1 MASLVCLLFGH
12 KKAPVVF
19 ATNRFYCPRC
29 QLDLGTHFR
38 PATLRMESAPMARVK
53 RDVPP
58 GQARPPRRI

>member
-29 QLDLGTHFR
+29 QLDLGTHFQ
-38 PATLRMESAPMARVK
+38 PVTLRLASMPMTRVK
-53 RDVPP
+53 REVPTRK
-58 GQARPPRRI
+58 ARTPAR